1 MTENDDAAAFISFAG
16 GRPPFGLLPPDD
28 LHAAADTAARL
39 CFPARG
45 RIYHAGDAMTGLYAI
60 LSGSVEILAPG
71 AHQSTVLGPG
81 DFFGGRSLL
90 RTGHAAS
97 DATAV
102 DAVEVFVVAAQTA
115 QALFAAHPEFA
126 GFFDRARGPHGELAR
141 QSDPLL
147 SARIAG
153 LMTAAPITIGAD
165 ATVRAAARLLRDH
178 DISCLPVAE
187 DGRLIGILT
196 SGDLADRVVAEG
208 RDAETLVGAVM
219 TSDPLTVTPG
229 ALGFD
234 ALVAMTERGI
244 SHLPVV
250 EDDRLV
256 GILTATNL
264 VRRQAVSAVFLVAD
278 IAKRDTYQGFAEV
291 VARIPAV
298 LAQLVGSG
306 VGAYDVG
313 RIVTSVADA
322 LTRRLVAL
330 AQERQGPA
338 PVRFVWAACGSQGR
352 REQTGVSDQD
362 NCLILDDDY
371 DAEAHGGYFRDLAK
385 YVSDGL
391 DAAGYFYCP
400 GDMMA
405 TADRWRQPLSVWRG
419 YFRKWIGKPTDEA
432 QMLASVMF
440 DLRAIAGDAALL
452 DSLQAETLAAAR
464 RNSIFRAHMVRNSL
478 KHQPPLG
485 LFRGLALIRSGDNKD
500 RIDMKHA
507 GVVPIVDLG
516 RLYALS
522 AGLTQVNTR
531 ERLEAAREA
540 GVISASGARDL
551 LDAYDLIA
559 DMRLEHQAKLI
570 REGRKPDNFMAPEGL
585 SDLERNHLK
594 DAFGVIKTMQSAAA
608 NSLSSAG

>member
-1 MTENDDAAAFISFAG
+1 MSVDDQAGAFEAFVGA
-16 GRPPFGLLPPDD
+16 RPPFSLLPPDA
-28 LHAAADTAARL
+28 LAQATPHVTRL
-39 CFPARG
+39 CFPPHA
-45 RIYHAGDAMTGLYAI
+45 RIYRAGDAMTGLFAI
-60 LSGSVEILAPG
+60 LSGSVDILAPG
-71 AHQSTVLGPG
+71 ARQPTVLGPG

-102 DAVEVFVVAAQTA
+102 DAVEVFVLAADAA
-115 QALFAAHPEFA
+115 QALFAQHPEFA
-126 GFFDRARGPHGELAR
+126 GFFDRARSAHAELAR
-141 QSDPLL
+141 HSDPLL
-147 SARIAG
+147 SARISG
-153 LMTAAPITIGAD
+153 LMTAMPITIGPD
-165 ATVRAAARLLRDH
+165 ASVRAAARLLRDH
-178 DISCLPVAE
+178 DISCLPVVE
-187 DGRLIGILT
+187 GGRLAGILT

-208 RDAETLVGAVM
+208 READTRVGVVM
-219 TSDPLTVTPG
+219 THDPLSVTPD

-250 EDDRLV
+250 EDGVLV

-278 IAKRDTYQGFAEV
+278 IAKRDSFGGFAEV

-322 LTRRLVAL
+322 LTRRLLAL
-330 AQERQGPA
+330 AQERLGPP
-338 PVRFVWAACGSQGR
+338 PVPFVWAACGSQGR

-362 NCLILDDDY
+362 NCLILDDSY
-371 DAEAHGGYFRDLAK
+371 DPAEHGSYFAALAK
-385 YVSDGL
+385 HVSDGL

-405 TADRWRQPLSVWRG
+405 TADRWRQPMSVWRG

-440 DLRAIAGDAALL
+440 DLRAIAGEATLL
-452 DSLQAETLAAAR
+452 DTLQAETLAAAR
-464 RNSIFRAHMVRNSL
+464 KNSIFRAHMVRNSL

-485 LFRGLALIRSGDNKD
+485 LFRGFALIRSGENKD

-516 RLYALS
+516 RLYALG
-522 AGLTQVNTR
+522 AGLSAVNTR
-531 ERLEAAREA
+531 ERLEAARDA

-559 DMRLEHQAKLI
+559 DMRLEHQARLI
-570 REGRKPDNFMAPEGL
+570 REGRKPDNFMSPAAL

-594 DAFGVIKTMQSAAA
+594 DAFGVVKTMQSAAA